1 METSQTPSHPIYAA
15 ATPETADAC
24 AWAYLTKETF
34 GKYYYK
40 FQPMEANHVR
50 ARVLYSSL
58 CMSDSHTGRDK
69 WGLSIKPLC
78 PGHEVIGEV
87 IAVGETVTKFKIGDR
102 VGFGPLRDACM
113 KCETCDKNE
122 TQLCPN
128 TESNDL
134 FLYGL
139 YFGGYST
146 HIQQP
151 DTCVLPVPDSLDIR
165 TAAPLMC
172 AGITVYSP
180 LVRKVKPGMKVG
192 VIGVG
197 GLGHLAIQIAN
208 KLGAEVWGFS
218 SSNKKEKF
226 IKEMG
231 GKGVVVWKETGYADK
246 IENQFD
252 VLINTIPCPNTP
264 DEMGDF
270 CKVIKP
276 LGTYI
281 QVGLPDENDYLQI
294 QYFDF
299 VLKNITIYG
308 SLVGGV
314 KESTELLEFAAKHNI
329 VSLCE
334 HYSWDQF
341 PEALDKLENG
351 KPYFRGVVDVDS
363 ESKKYIK

>member
-1 METSQTPSHPIYAA
+1 MEAKPSHPIYAP
-15 ATPETADAC
+15 ATPEDADAC
-24 AWAYLTKETF
+24 AWAYLTKDTF

-40 FQPMEANHVR
+40 FQPLEPNHVR

-58 CMSDSHTGRDK
+58 CMSDSMTGRDS
-69 WGLSIKPLC
+69 WGTSLKPLC

-87 IAVGETVTKFKIGDR
+87 IALGDAVTKFKIGDK
-102 VGFGPLRDACM
+102 VGFGPMRDACL
-113 KCETCDKNE
+113 KCETCDKQA

-128 TESNDL
+128 TESL
-134 FLYGL
+134 ELWLYGL

-151 DTCVLPVPDSLDIR
+151 DTCVLPVPDCLDIK
-165 TAAPLMC
+165 TAAPLLC

-180 LVRKVKPGMKVG
+180 MVRTVKPGMKVG

-197 GLGHLAIQIAN
+197 GLGHMAIQIGKA
-208 KLGAEVWGFS
+208 LGAEVWGFS
-218 SSNKKEKF
+218 SSDSKEQF
-226 IKEMG
+226 IKDMG
-231 GKGVVVWKETGYADK
+231 GTGLVNWRQKGYADK

-252 VLINTIPCPNTP
+252 VLINTIPVGNTP
-264 DEMGDF
+264 EEMGDF

-276 LGTYI
+276 LGTYL
-281 QVGLPDENDYLQI
+281 QVGLPDEKENFQV

-314 KESTELLEFAAKHNI
+314 KESAELLEFAAKHKI
-329 VSLCE
+329 ASLCE
-334 HYSWDQF
+334 HYTWDQF
-341 PEALDKLENG
+341 PEALEKLENG
-351 KPYFRGVVDVDS
+351 KPYFRGVVDVGA
-363 ESKKYIK
+363 ESIKYNKKA